1 MTAISVK
8 TLSQCVFDTF
18 WTQKYHHSNGTKI
31 SHRGI
36 YKRFEIIIL
45 GIDLEVRVYRSQCK
59 RKKPHVKV
67 VTIADEKINT
77 VHGPQSKI

>member
-1 MTAISVK
+1 MG
-8 TLSQCVFDTF
+8 L
-18 WTQKYHHSNGTKI
+18 KYPIEGFIKDL
-31 SHRGI
+31 
-36 YKRFEIIIL
+36 KIIIL

-77 VHGPQSKI
+77 VHGPQSKIKLIYI

>member
-1 MTAISVK
+1 MFLIHFGPRSTSIQMG
-8 TLSQCVFDTF
+8 L
-18 WTQKYHHSNGTKI
+18 KYHIEGYIKDL
-31 SHRGI
+31 
-36 YKRFEIIIL
+36 KIIIL

-77 VHGPQSKI
+77 VHGPQSKIKLIYI